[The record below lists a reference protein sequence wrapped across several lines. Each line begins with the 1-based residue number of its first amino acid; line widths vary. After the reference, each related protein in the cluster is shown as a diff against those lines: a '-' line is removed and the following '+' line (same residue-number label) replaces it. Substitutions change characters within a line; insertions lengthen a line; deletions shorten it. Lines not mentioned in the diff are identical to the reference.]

1 MVARNESGIT
11 IIEVII
17 AVLMVTVG
25 LLAAAGTMGTVTRM
39 LNRGE
44 MITTAASYAQD
55 QFESMRA
62 LRCPQMANGQRVQG
76 PFQLDWTVQ
85 PAPIGNA
92 NRIVLTTTYSMAR
105 TTRVDSFETAIACF

>member
-11 IIEVII
+11 IVEVII

-25 LLAAAGTMGTVTRM
+25 LLAAAGTMGSVTRM

-44 MITTAASYAQD
+44 MTTTAASHAQD
-55 QFESMRA
+55 QFEAMRA
-62 LRCPQMANGQRVQG
+62 LRCPQMTNGSSVRG
-76 PFQLDWTVQ
+76 PYRLDWTVG
-85 PAPIGNA
+85 PTSIGNA

-105 TTRVDSFETAIACF
+105 TTRVDSFETAVACF

>member
-1 MVARNESGIT
+1 MRNESGMT
-11 IIEVII
+11 IVEVII
-17 AVLMVTVG
+17 AVLIVTVG

-44 MITTAASYAQD
+44 MTTTAASHAQD
-55 QFESMRA
+55 QFETLRA
-62 LRCPQMANGQRVQG
+62 LPCSQMQNGTSVRG
-76 PFQLDWTVQ
+76 PFQLGWTVQ
-85 PAPIGNA
+85 PAPVGNA